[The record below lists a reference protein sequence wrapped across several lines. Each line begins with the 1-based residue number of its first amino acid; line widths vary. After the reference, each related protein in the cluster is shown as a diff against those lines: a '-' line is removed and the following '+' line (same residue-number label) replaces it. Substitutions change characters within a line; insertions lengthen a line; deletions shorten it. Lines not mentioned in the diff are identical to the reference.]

1 MSGALPRLATRFL
14 VSGRV
19 QGVYFRAF
27 TRERARELGI
37 DGWVRN
43 LPDGRVE
50 CVAVGS
56 PEVLER
62 LRAVLEHGPPAAS
75 VVAVE
80 ESPWEGV
87 VAKGFETRR

>member
-1 MSGALPRLATRFL
+1 MSGPLPRVATRFL

-50 CVAVGS
+50 CVAAGT
-56 PEVLER
+56 PEDLAC
-62 LRAVLEHGPPAAS
+62 LRAVLELGPPAAS
-75 VVAVE
+75 VMAVE
-80 ESPWEGV
+80 EGPWEGV